1 MQQVVTVLGG
11 PSCARQ
17 QEVSSVGYG
26 VLLGSAPH
34 LENQLVSL
42 LSVAWFWWD
51 RHPGGGEQGGPVR

>member
-1 MQQVVTVLGG
+1 MLVM
-11 PSCARQ
+11 
-17 QEVSSVGYG
+17 G